1 MARMTDL
8 HAHLR
13 ENARGLLVAI
23 LMVVGGALLIYFS
36 TNDLSANNLG
46 QALIAYVGVF
56 VVALGILLA
65 ATTLLLPPHR

>member
-1 MARMTDL
+1 MAKITDL

-13 ENARGLLVAI
+13 ESAGGLLVAI
-23 LMVVGGALLIYFS
+23 LMIVGGALLIYFS
-36 TNDLSANNLG
+36 TNNLSANNLG

-65 ATTLLLPPHR
+65 TTTLLLPPHG

>member
-1 MARMTDL
+1 MAKMTDL
-8 HAHLR
+8 RARLC
-13 ENARGLLVAI
+13 ESARGLLVAI

-36 TNDLSANNLG
+36 TNDLSATNLG

-65 ATTLLLPPHR
+65 ATTLLLPPHG